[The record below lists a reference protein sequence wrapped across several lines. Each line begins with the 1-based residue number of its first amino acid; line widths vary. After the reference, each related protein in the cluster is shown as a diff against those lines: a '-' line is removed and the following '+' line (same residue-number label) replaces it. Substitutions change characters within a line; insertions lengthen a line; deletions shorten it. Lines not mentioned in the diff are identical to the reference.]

1 MLFTHSWHSRYSI
14 AAKRISFF
22 ARSSFICGSVARG
35 SCLSTQSP
43 TRLERIVDD
52 TEPVGMPE
60 DRVKSKLGFCFG
72 IWSARAR
79 RPRFQRVLT
88 QTDLLEPPGRRC
100 GCWATSAFL
109 FGGIVVRRFGATME
123 VGRSGRSMMSAGAG
137 ASYGVIDNRSENLQ
151 HRQWTPCSLSPEF
164 RLPRSW
170 TLSLQRCSLSVDS
183 ARLRAAPTSI
193 CTRGLRRLLFRAMGW
208 RRTRRRMELGRMART
223 AVAAS

>member
-1 MLFTHSWHSRYSI
+1 MPPNFILFTHSWHSRYSI

-109 FGGIVVRRFGATME
+109 FDGIVVRRFGATME
-123 VGRSGRSMMSAGAG
+123 VGRSGRSMMLAGAG
-137 ASYGVIDNRSENLQ
+137 ELPVDRARHPAASTFGEVVHSIDR
-151 HRQWTPCSLSPEF
+151 
-164 RLPRSW
+164 
-170 TLSLQRCSLSVDS
+170 
-183 ARLRAAPTSI
+183 RLRSGEAA
-193 CTRGLRRLLFRAMGW
+193 LRW
-208 RRTRRRMELGRMART
+208 RR
-223 AVAAS
+223 